1 MELLSFPRG
10 EIWLYYSFADHLQ
23 NHLLPYKG
31 FFPEYPPLSLIPFW
45 IAGLMG
51 SQWFTIVYYLLIGV
65 FLLLTSWLIH
75 RLGKNPYIF
84 LASVLSLGGLL
95 WDRFDIFPAFLS
107 LWAVYFWY
115 RKKEVAGSFVLSLA
129 ILTKIYPMVLIPL
142 FWKRKNV
149 AKKLLAF
156 ILPIAVVY
164 LVVTNYGGSFNKL
177 LEFQGK
183 RGLEIEAIRATP
195 KLLQHLWQGKP
206 VTVEY
211 LHNSYEIK

>member
-1 MELLSFPRG
+1 
-10 EIWLYYSFADHLQ
+10 
-23 NHLLPYKG
+23 
-31 FFPEYPPLSLIPFW
+31 
-45 IAGLMG
+45 
-51 SQWFTIVYYLLIGV
+51 
-65 FLLLTSWLIH
+65 LLTSWLIH